1 MVKQRYKHE
10 IVGGEE
16 FRRRG
21 SNLSLPHIHKGDCL
35 AQRGL
40 SSYYLACT
48 PSIICKVLSNI
59 YGSYHKVL
67 WWVFSPSLDD
77 WENCTQA
84 GLQVDCKTPAARV
97 PTSQQCGDRG
107 RMPAPTTPWPG
118 TKWPPARL
126 NVRALEESL
135 GPNLNVPDVQLL
147 RLTL

>member
-21 SNLSLPHIHKGDCL
+21 LNLSLPLIHKGDCL

-67 WWVFSPSLDD
+67 WWVFFSL
-77 WENCTQA
+77 T
-84 GLQVDCKTPAARV
+84 
-97 PTSQQCGDRG
+97 
-107 RMPAPTTPWPG
+107 
-118 TKWPPARL
+118 
-126 NVRALEESL
+126 
-135 GPNLNVPDVQLL
+135 
-147 RLTL
+147 